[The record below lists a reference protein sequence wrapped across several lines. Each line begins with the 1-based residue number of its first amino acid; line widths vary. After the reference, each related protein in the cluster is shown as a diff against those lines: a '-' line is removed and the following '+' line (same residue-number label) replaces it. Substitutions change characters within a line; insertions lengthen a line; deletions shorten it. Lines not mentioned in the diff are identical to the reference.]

1 MGAGDRN
8 TSQELEEL
16 FSCSNLFLTD
26 TFKNVIGYCLDSAE
40 VGVKFPD
47 IYSCFMIATW
57 VTMTWFISH
66 ICMDKQQQVN
76 MLGPLTYVYWAEQ
89 PRDALEL
96 FITTKCVIMV
106 C

>member
-47 IYSCFMIATW
+47 IYSCFMIAT
-57 VTMTWFISH
+57 
-66 ICMDKQQQVN
+66 
-76 MLGPLTYVYWAEQ
+76 
-89 PRDALEL
+89 
-96 FITTKCVIMV
+96 
-106 C
+106 

>member
-40 VGVKFPD
+40 IGVTFPD
-47 IYSCFMIATW
+47 IYSCFMIAT
-57 VTMTWFISH
+57 
-66 ICMDKQQQVN
+66 
-76 MLGPLTYVYWAEQ
+76 
-89 PRDALEL
+89 
-96 FITTKCVIMV
+96 
-106 C
+106 